1 MVKKSK
7 NTVPQISTE
16 EDTVLSDIE
25 VSRNQSESSMN
36 QSEISMN
43 QSEISMNQSESSIIQ
58 PHVSTSGI
66 KNVTSD
72 NTKVTTPKN
81 EQLTENTDNPVTI
94 YVSKLNKYVETIAKM
109 NSELKQLV
117 VVGKTLEKDFNHIV
131 KLLAKKN
138 KTKSNENRTLT
149 GFAMPTY
156 LTDEMY
162 NFLNEHTELK
172 LEKGEKVLRIVV
184 TRMLNKYIK
193 DHGLRQKTDQRYF
206 VPNEIL
212 HRIFKSTETD
222 EVSYFNLQKYIK
234 HHFIKEYKVTK

>member
-7 NTVPQISTE
+7 KTVPQIPKDE
-16 EDTVLSDIE
+16 ETAISDNT
-25 VSRNQSESSMN
+25 VSRNQSDISIN
-36 QSEISMN
+36 QSETSTLTL
-43 QSEISMNQSESSIIQ
+43 EINNSI
-58 PHVSTSGI
+58 
-66 KNVTSD
+66 TSD
-72 NTKVTTPKN
+72 INKVTTPKN
-81 EQLTENTDNPVTI
+81 EQSTDNTDNPVTI

-131 KLLAKKN
+131 KVLAKKN
-138 KTKSNENRTLT
+138 KTKSNENRALT

-162 NFLNEHTELK
+162 DFLNEHTELK
-172 LEKGEKVLRIVV
+172 LEKGAKVLRIVV

-193 DHGLRQKTDQRYF
+193 DQGLRQETDKRYF

>member
-1 MVKKSK
+1 MVNKSK
-7 NTVPQISTE
+7 KTVPQISKE
-16 EDTVLSDIE
+16 EEIEVSRNESE
-25 VSRNQSESSMN
+25 VSRNQSE
-36 QSEISMN
+36 
-43 QSEISMNQSESSIIQ
+43 
-58 PHVSTSGI
+58 VSTITLEIPGLT
-66 KNVTSD
+66 TSD
-72 NTKVTTPKN
+72 INKVTTPKN
-81 EQLTENTDNPVTI
+81 EQSTENNDNPVTI

-117 VVGKTLEKDFNHIV
+117 IVGKTLEKDFNHIV
-131 KLLAKKN
+131 KVLAKKN
-138 KTKSNENRTLT
+138 KTKSNENRALT

-162 NFLNEHTELK
+162 DFLNEHTELK
-172 LEKGEKVLRIVV
+172 LEKGEKVLRIIV

-193 DHGLRQKTDQRYF
+193 DYGLRQEKDKRYF
-206 VPNEIL
+206 TPNSTL

>member
-7 NTVPQISTE
+7 KTVPQITKE
-16 EDTVLSDIE
+16 EETILSDIA
-25 VSRNQSESSMN
+25 VSRNQSEISIN
-36 QSEISMN
+36 QSETSTLTL
-43 QSEISMNQSESSIIQ
+43 EIHNSI
-58 PHVSTSGI
+58 
-66 KNVTSD
+66 TSD
-72 NTKVTTPKN
+72 INKVTTPKN
-81 EQLTENTDNPVTI
+81 EQSTDNTDNTDNPVTI

-131 KLLAKKN
+131 KVLAKKN
-138 KTKSNENRTLT
+138 KTKSNENRALT

-162 NFLNEHTELK
+162 DFLNEHTELK

-184 TRMLNKYIK
+184 TRMLNRYIK
-193 DHGLRQKTDQRYF
+193 DQGLRQETDKRYF